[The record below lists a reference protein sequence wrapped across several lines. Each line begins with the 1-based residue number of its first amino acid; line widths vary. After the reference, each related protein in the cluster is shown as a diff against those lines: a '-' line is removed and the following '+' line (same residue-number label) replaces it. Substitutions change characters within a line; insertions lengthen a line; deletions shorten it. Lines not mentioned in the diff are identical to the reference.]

1 MAQEPGPGSELG
13 AYRLTE
19 QIGQGGMG
27 IVYKGEHTG
36 TGQVCAL
43 KVLTPELAQ
52 EEGFRHRFERESAY
66 AGSLD
71 HPNVIALYE
80 AGEQDGV
87 LYMAMQYVDGTD
99 LKALLVEEGQLEPAR
114 AVHILTQVAAALDSA
129 HATGLLHRD
138 IKPGNIMIEPGANP
152 DGSDRC
158 YLTDF
163 GLSKNPSSDSFALTA
178 AGSFVGTIDYTAP
191 EQILAKPFDHRVD
204 IYSLGCVLYET
215 LSGEVPYPKARDVE
229 VLYGH
234 IQDPPPRVTEKRPGA
249 PPALDDVIAT
259 AMAKDPDDRYP
270 SCSVLMDAARAAA
283 GVPDLP
289 TSAPPPAEAGAEAVL
304 RVVAG
309 KAAGTEIRIAG
320 EFLIGRHAEGDG
332 KLGRDP
338 ELSRRHAMVRREG
351 ERLLIEDLGST
362 NGTFVNDRRID
373 APVELSAGDRIEV
386 GDTVIEVSIPAA
398 GAAPGG
404 ATVFAPIPSSTPPA
418 EPAAEVEAPLPPV
431 GEDEVPTPPEA
442 ELPPVEEPTPAP
454 GPPEQPVP
462 ASVEPLPVPGEAA
475 PALGEP
481 ELAAP
486 PPAPTPP
493 PPAAE
498 PEAEAP
504 AAEPR
509 GKVVLRLEIDLD
521 SGELSVEVEDGPEG
535 RWRIEPA

>member
-1 MAQEPGPGSELG
+1 MGQDPAPGSELG

-27 IVYKGEHTG
+27 VVYKGEHTA

-43 KVLTPELAQ
+43 KVLTPELAR

-71 HPNVIALYE
+71 HPNVVSVFE
-80 AGEQDGV
+80 AGEEDGV

-99 LKALLVEEGQLEPAR
+99 LKALLAAEGALDPAR
-114 AVHILTQVAAALDSA
+114 AVRMLSQVASALDSA

-138 IKPGNIMIEPGANP
+138 IKPGNIMIEPGGNP
-152 DGSDRC
+152 DGSERC

-204 IYSLGCVLYET
+204 VYSLGCVLYEALT
-215 LSGEVPYPKARDVE
+215 GDVPFPKARDVE

-234 IQDPPPRVTEKRPGA
+234 IQDPPPRLTEKRPDV

-259 AMAKDPDDRYP
+259 AMAKDPDDRYQ
-270 SCSVLMDAARAAA
+270 SCTALMDAARAAA
-283 GVPDLP
+283 GVPDEP
-289 TSAPPPAEAGAEAVL
+289 TTAPPPSPAGEGEAVL

-338 ELSRRHAMVRREG
+338 EISRRHAMIRQDG
-351 ERLLIEDLGST
+351 EKLVIEDLGST

-373 APVELSAGDRIEV
+373 APYELSAGDRIAV
-386 GDTVIEVSIPAA
+386 GDTVLEVSIPVA
-398 GAAPGG
+398 GAPPGG
-404 ATVFAPIPSSTPPA
+404 ATLFAPIPSSTPPA

-431 GEDEVPTPPEA
+431 EEDEVPTPPEA

-454 GPPEQPVP
+454 APPEE
-462 ASVEPLPVPGEAA
+462 EPA
-475 PALGEP
+475 PAEEEP
-481 ELAAP
+481 T
-486 PPAPTPP
+486 PAPAPP

-498 PEAEAP
+498 PAP
-504 AAEPR
+504 EPR
-509 GKVVLRLEIDLD
+509 GKLVLRLEIDLD
-521 SGELSVEVEDGPEG
+521 SGELSVDVEDGGEG

>member
-1 MAQEPGPGSELG
+1 MGHEPGPGSELG

-27 IVYKGEHTG
+27 VVYKGEHTG
-36 TGQVCAL
+36 TGRVCAL
-43 KVLTPELAQ
+43 KVLTPQLAL

-71 HPNVIALYE
+71 HPNVVALYE

-99 LKALLVEEGQLEPAR
+99 LKALLAEEGQLEPAR
-114 AVHILTQVAAALDSA
+114 AVHILTQVAAALDAA
-129 HATGLLHRD
+129 HGTGLLHRD
-138 IKPGNIMIEPGANP
+138 IKPGNIMIEPGAGP

-215 LSGEVPYPKARDVE
+215 LTGEVPYPKARDVE

-234 IQDPPPRVTEKRPGA
+234 IQDPPPRVAEKRPGA

-270 SCSVLMDAARAAA
+270 SCGALMDAARAAA

-289 TSAPPPAEAGAEAVL
+289 TSAPVPSDAAEGEAVL

-351 ERLLIEDLGST
+351 ERLVIEDLGST

-373 APVELSAGDRIEV
+373 APCELSAGDRIEV

-398 GAAPGG
+398 GAPPGG

-431 GEDEVPTPPEA
+431 EEDEVPTPLEA

-454 GPPEQPVP
+454 
-462 ASVEPLPVPGEAA
+462 
-475 PALGEP
+475 
-481 ELAAP
+481 
-486 PPAPTPP
+486 
-493 PPAAE
+493 
-498 PEAEAP
+498 EAP
-504 AAEPR
+504 EPVAEVPEPVAEPR

-521 SGELSVEVEDGPEG
+521 SGELSVDVEDGPEG
-535 RWRIEPA
+535 RWRIEPV